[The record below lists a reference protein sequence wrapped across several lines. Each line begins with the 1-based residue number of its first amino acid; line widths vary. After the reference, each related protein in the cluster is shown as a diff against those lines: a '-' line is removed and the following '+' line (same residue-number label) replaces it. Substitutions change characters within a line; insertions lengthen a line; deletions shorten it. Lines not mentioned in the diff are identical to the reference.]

1 MKPHKI
7 NWGFKRGERTK
18 GFSLIEIIIS
28 LLVLTVVFGGVL
40 SYVMDFSLSKA
51 KEQKRRMAVFAA
63 KELMEE
69 IKSKK
74 FDQLSA
80 QNTVTGWSAI
90 GIDAGE
96 TSGSKATFNDV
107 DDYNGLSETLTSPFT
122 GLTRSTTVTYVSSA
136 APNTAS
142 ASRLNDYKKITVQV
156 ASGATT
162 YAQLVTVVSSAVVQ
176 S

>member
-1 MKPHKI
+1 MKRRSI
-7 NWGFKRGERTK
+7 NWGFKHGKSEK

-28 LLVLTVVFGGVL
+28 LLVLAVVFGGVL

-74 FDQLSA
+74 FDQLSN
-80 QNTVTGWSAI
+80 QNASTGWSAI

-96 TSGSKATFNDV
+96 TSGTKTTFNDV
-107 DDYNGLSETLTSPFT
+107 DDYDGLSETLSSPFA
-122 GLTRSTTVTYVSSA
+122 GLTRSTAVTYVSSA
-136 APNTAS
+136 APDTAS
-142 ASRLNDYKKITVQV
+142 TSRFNDYKKITVQV
-156 ASGATT
+156 ASGGTT